1 MSFSRLR
8 ASLVRLGRLVI
19 AVALCLGMTVPA
31 ASAQDAERLANDIAL
46 PIDNPAA
53 VAAGGERFAGL
64 CSVCHGAKGRG
75 GGRGGP
81 CLTCGRFRYGGK
93 ASQLYA
99 HISGGIKGT
108 VMGAFGTTLQEE
120 EILNIIAFLRAH
132 TAERRAAGEI
142 D

>member
-1 MSFSRLR
+1 MSFSRPR
-8 ASLVRLGRLVI
+8 WSPVMLGRLVI
-19 AVALCLGMTVPA
+19 SVAFCVASTVPA
-31 ASAQDAERLANDIAL
+31 AMAQDEDRLANDIAL
-46 PIDNPAA
+46 PIGDPAA
-53 VAAGGERFAGL
+53 LTAGDERFAAL

-108 VMGAFGTTLQEE
+108 VMGAFGTTLQKEQ
-120 EILNIIAFLRAH
+120 ILNIIAFIRAH